1 MMLCVT
7 KWLASD
13 HAVPTFTKTVFL
25 KKFSLLQDIFLN
37 KCVIGPRSEE
47 EWAFVKSSVYFMR
60 RSQVLNPTPCR
71 RSGAVWW
78 TWRAVSDGY

>member
-7 KWLASD
+7 KWLASY
-13 HAVPTFTKTVFL
+13 HAVQTFTKTVFL

-37 KCVIGPRSEE
+37 KCAAPRSVE
-47 EWAFVKSSVYFMR
+47 EWAFVKSPVYFMR
-60 RSQVLNPTPCR
+60 RSQVLNPIPCR
-71 RSGAVWW
+71 RCGAVWW